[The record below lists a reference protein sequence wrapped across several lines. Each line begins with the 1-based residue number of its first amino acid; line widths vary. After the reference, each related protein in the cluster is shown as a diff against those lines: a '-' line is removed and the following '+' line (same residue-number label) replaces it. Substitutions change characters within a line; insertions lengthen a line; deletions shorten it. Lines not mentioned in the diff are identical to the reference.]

1 MPQRVEAIVEPEL
14 LVWARERSGYD
25 VETAARKATL
35 SAERLAAWEAGEARP
50 SVKQLRKLAHVYGR
64 RIALFYLSEPP
75 ADFPPIK
82 DYRRAWGEEH
92 QAPSP
97 DLRREIE
104 LAHERRSVALE
115 LIEDEGREPPVFG
128 LRASIDQDPD
138 EVASRVRQQLGIRLE
153 DQYEWADARSA
164 FNAWRFAIE
173 ALGALVLQMTEV
185 ATREARGFSIAE
197 TRLPVVVANNRDP
210 FTARSFSLIHELV
223 HVAIGQSGLCDL
235 AGHRGVEP
243 FCNHVAGAV
252 LVPAEALLQEPIA
265 QQHGPSPEWQDSE
278 LLRLAHAYRVSR
290 EVVLRRLLI
299 LGRTNETFYNQK
311 RHELLEEYTRREA
324 EPRTTG
330 PVPPSTKAVIRAGHY
345 FSQLVL
351 SSYSHG
357 LITGSD
363 VADYLGVR
371 LKHVPRIEQLVS
383 GRQG

>member
-1 MPQRVEAIVEPEL
+1 MAERIEAMVEPEL
-14 LVWARERSGYD
+14 LVWARAKSGYN
-25 VETAARKATL
+25 VETAAKKANL
-35 SAERLAAWEAGEARP
+35 SAARLSAWEAGEARP
-50 SVKQLRKLAHVYGR
+50 SVKQLRKLARVYGR

-97 DLRREIE
+97 ELRSEIH
-104 LAHERRSVALE
+104 LAQERRAVALE
-115 LIEDEGREPPVFG
+115 LIEDEAREPPHFQ
-128 LRASIDQDPD
+128 LRASLDEDP
-138 EVASRVRQQLGIRLE
+138 ENVAQRVRTALGISVE
-153 DQYEWADARSA
+153 EQTDWENARVA

-173 ALGALVLQMTEV
+173 GFGALVLQMTEV
-185 ATREARGFSIAE
+185 STREARGFSIAE
-197 TRLPVVVANNRDP
+197 SRLPAVVANNRDP
-210 FTARSFSLIHELV
+210 FPARSFSLIHELA
-223 HVAIGQSGLCDL
+223 HAAIRQSGICDL

-252 LVPAEALLQEPIA
+252 LVPAASLLDERVVRG
-265 QQHGPSPEWQDSE
+265 HGGSFEWDDPELIQ
-278 LLRLAHAYRVSR
+278 LARTYQVSR

-299 LGRTNETFYNQK
+299 LRRTDERFYNQK
-311 RHELLEEYTRREA
+311 RRQLLDEYERRES
-324 EPRTTG
+324 EPRETG

-345 FSQLVL
+345 FSKLVL

-363 VADYLGVR
+363 VATYLGVR